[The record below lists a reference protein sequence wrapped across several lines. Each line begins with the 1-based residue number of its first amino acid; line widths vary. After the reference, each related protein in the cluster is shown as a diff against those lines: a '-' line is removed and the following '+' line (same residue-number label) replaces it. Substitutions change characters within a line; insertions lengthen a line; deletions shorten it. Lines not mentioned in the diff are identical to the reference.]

1 MLRILSGLIAAGLL
15 AAACGGSGDMS
26 DLPSAGTVGT
36 AAGGANA
43 DGGWTQPSPDGR
55 PAIAANDVNEVGR
68 YLAVFAL
75 CNDCHTAGWLPAGD
89 VPEELWMAGN
99 PVGYEGP
106 WGITFPSNL
115 RLRVQ
120 EWTEDQWVE
129 TLRTRK
135 ALDPMPWIA
144 VNQMSEKD
152 SRAFY
157 RYLRNLGPTG
167 EHMPAPIP
175 PGAPRSQP
183 YTTLRIWP
191 AGTEDLPWEK
201 DLLAGGAE

>member
-1 MLRILSGLIAAGLL
+1 MLRALIFVGSLSLL
-15 AAACGGSGDMS
+15 VAACGGGTEQAAP
-26 DLPSAGTVGT
+26 PSATPEPAAT
-36 AAGGANA
+36 AQAE
-43 DGGWTQPSPDGR
+43 GGWTQPSPDGK
-55 PAIAANDVNEVGR
+55 PSLSAEDANAVGR
-68 YLAVFAL
+68 YIAVVAL
-75 CNDCHTAGWLPAGD
+75 CNDCHTAGWLPRGD
-89 VPEELWMAGN
+89 VPEEMWMAGN

-115 RLRVQ
+115 RLRAQ

-157 RYLRNLGPTG
+157 RYLRNLGPIG
-167 EHMPAPIP
+167 QHMPAPIP

-183 YTTLRIWP
+183 YTTLRVWP
-191 AGTEDLPWEK
+191 AGTEDLPWQK
-201 DLLAGGAE
+201 DLMSQPPAQ

>member
-1 MLRILSGLIAAGLL
+1 MQMPKLRVPICALCL
-15 AAACGGSGDMS
+15 ALGACGGDASMS
-26 DLPSAGTVGT
+26 DRTAQAGAEA
-36 AAGGANA
+36 AAGVGLAEA
-43 DGGWTQPSPDGR
+43 SPDGI
-55 PAIAANDVNEVGR
+55 PSIAADDVNAVGR
-68 YLAVFAL
+68 YIAVVAL

-89 VPEELWMAGN
+89 VPEEQWLAGN

-115 RLRVQ
+115 RLRAQ
-120 EWTEDQWVE
+120 EWTEEQWVQ

-201 DLLAGGAE
+201 DLMSGAAE

>member
-1 MLRILSGLIAAGLL
+1 MARALIITASVSLL
-15 AAACGGSGDMS
+15 VAACGGGGEPAAP
-26 DLPSAGTVGT
+26 PSATPT
-36 AAGGANA
+36 SAAPAE
-43 DGGWTQPSPDGR
+43 GGWTQASPDGK
-55 PAIAANDVNEVGR
+55 PALAADDVDAVGR
-68 YLAVFAL
+68 YIAVVAL

-89 VPEELWMAGN
+89 VPEEMWMAGN

-115 RLRVQ
+115 RLRAQ
-120 EWTEDQWVE
+120 EWTEEQWVE

-157 RYLRNLGPTG
+157 RYLRNLGPIG
-167 EHMPAPIP
+167 AHMPAPIP

-201 DLLAGGAE
+201 DLMSGGAP

>member
-1 MLRILSGLIAAGLL
+1 MVRALRVIGSLSLL
-15 AAACGGSGDMS
+15 VAACGGSS
-26 DLPSAGTVGT
+26 DEAATPT
-36 AAGGANA
+36 AAELAE
-43 DGGWTQPSPDGR
+43 GGWTQPSPDGQ
-55 PAIAANDVNEVGR
+55 PAIGADDVDAVGR
-68 YLAVFAL
+68 YIAVVAL

-89 VPEELWMAGN
+89 VPERMWMAGN

-115 RLRVQ
+115 RLRAQ

-129 TLRTRK
+129 TLRTRR

-144 VNQMSEKD
+144 VNRMSEKD

-157 RYLRNLGPTG
+157 RYLRNLGPIG
-167 EHMPAPIP
+167 EHMPAAIP

-201 DLLAGGAE
+201 DLMSGGQ

>member
-1 MLRILSGLIAAGLL
+1 MAIGSLSVLVG
-15 AAACGGSGDMS
+15 ACGRNDEAMPG
-26 DLPSAGTVGT
+26 ATAT
-36 AAGGANA
+36 AALSSPE
-43 DGGWTQPSPDGR
+43 DGWTQPSPDGR
-55 PAIAANDVNEVGR
+55 PTIVAEDVNSVGR
-68 YLAVFAL
+68 YMAVVAL

-89 VPEELWMAGN
+89 VPEALWMAGN

-106 WGITFPSNL
+106 WGMTFPSNL
-115 RLRVQ
+115 RLRAQ

-129 TLRTRK
+129 TLRTRR

-157 RYLRNLGPTG
+157 RYLRNLGPIG
-167 EHMPAPIP
+167 AHMPAAIP

-191 AGTEDLPWEK
+191 AGTEDLPWEQ
-201 DLLAGGAE
+201 DLLSDGQ

>member
-1 MLRILSGLIAAGLL
+1 MSRALVFLGLL
-15 AAACGGSGDMS
+15 SLLLAACGG
-26 DLPSAGTVGT
+26 GTEQAATPAATPT
-36 AAGGANA
+36 AAQQ
-43 DGGWTQPSPDGR
+43 DGGWTQPSPDGE
-55 PAIAANDVNEVGR
+55 PSISTEDVNAAGR
-68 YLAVFAL
+68 YIAIVAL

-89 VPEELWMAGN
+89 VPEQMWLAGN

-115 RLRVQ
+115 RLRAQ
-120 EWTEDQWVE
+120 EWTEEQWVE

-157 RYLRNLGPTG
+157 RYLRNLGPIG

-175 PGAPRSQP
+175 PGAPRSQS

-201 DLLAGGAE
+201 DLMSQGQ

>member
-1 MLRILSGLIAAGLL
+1 MLRALIFIGSLSLL
-15 AAACGGSGDMS
+15 LAACGGGSEQAA
-26 DLPSAGTVGT
+26 PSATPESAAT
-36 AAGGANA
+36 AQAE
-43 DGGWTQPSPDGR
+43 GGWTQPSPDGK
-55 PAIAANDVNEVGR
+55 PSLSAEDANAVGR
-68 YLAVFAL
+68 YIAVVAL
-75 CNDCHTAGWLPAGD
+75 CNDCHTAGWLPRGD
-89 VPEELWMAGN
+89 VPEEMWMAGN

-115 RLRVQ
+115 RLRAQ

-157 RYLRNLGPTG
+157 RYLRNLGPIG
-167 EHMPAPIP
+167 QHMPAPIP
-175 PGAPRSQP
+175 PGAPRAQP

-191 AGTEDLPWEK
+191 AGTEDLPWQK
-201 DLLAGGAE
+201 DLMSQPPAQ